1 MKRKKKILMI
11 FMMLISTIYSQDYY
25 ETMGIRRLWE
35 AGYKGEGMVVMD
47 IGPGVDIDNHPS
59 LSDSW
64 RGNTGEATSEW
75 DWYDPVYGTKNINSV
90 GVE

>member
-1 MKRKKKILMI
+1 MKSKKKILI
-11 FMMLISTIYSQDYY
+11 LFMMLISIIYSQDYY
-25 ETMGIRRLWE
+25 ETMGIKKLWE

-47 IGPGVDIDNHPS
+47 IGPGVHLNHQGLQS
-59 LSDSW
+59 SW
-64 RGNTGEATSEW
+64 RGNTNPTGW